1 MAESLRD
8 KSLSAFLWVLVDKL
22 GGSTAN
28 FLVTLVLARLLS
40 PSDFG
45 LVAMVLVFFEIS
57 SSFVQSG
64 LGFALVREKT
74 ITEIDKSTGFIFNLV
89 TALFFYAVLFV
100 TAPAIAVFFGQDALT
115 DIVRVM
121 GLNLI
126 VGAFALVQN
135 AELTQ
140 KIDFKTLTKIR
151 LSAVL
156 VSGACAIA
164 LAFAGFGVW
173 SLVARIGLMELM
185 SALLLW
191 VLNPWKPLLQF
202 SRGSFRKL
210 FGFGSKILAEA
221 VIDKAFR
228 HLLQVIIGKYYSAA
242 TLGFFA
248 QANTFCNMAAGNFL
262 QTIQKVGYPVL
273 ARLQDDPVKLK
284 DGYRRI
290 ITMSS
295 WVIVPV
301 MVLMGV
307 LAEPLVVAL
316 AGEKW
321 RESAPFL
328 QLLCVGAAV
337 WHLNSIN
344 LDMLLVLGRVD
355 LSLRLEVI
363 KKIITGIA
371 VIVGMQFGIYGL
383 IGAQVAATY
392 ISVFINT
399 RYSERLL
406 GYALGEQLKDV
417 AATVLT
423 SLLAGAGVFFLTR
436 YTEITGFFAL
446 CAFFG
451 IGFALYGIMHAVAST
466 KEMRFFQSFIL
477 PKVIRLIGGRPVSK
491 APDKA

>member
-8 KSLSAFLWVLVDKL
+8 KSMSAFLWVLVDKL

-40 PSDFG
+40 PADFG

-64 LGFALVREKT
+64 FGFALVREKT
-74 ITEIDKSTGFIFNLV
+74 ISEIDKSTGFLFNLGA
-89 TALFFYAVLFV
+89 ALFFYAVLFV
-100 TAPAIAVFFGQDALT
+100 AAPAIAVFFRQDALT

-126 VGAFALVQN
+126 IGAFALVQN

-151 LSAVL
+151 LSAVV
-156 VSGACAIA
+156 VSGVGAIA
-164 LAFAGFGVW
+164 MAFAGFGVW
-173 SLVARIGLMELM
+173 SLVARIGMMELM

-191 VLNPWKPLLQF
+191 MLNPWKPLWKF
-202 SRGSFRKL
+202 SRESFRKL

-228 HLLQVIIGKYYSAA
+228 HLLQVVIGKYYSAA

-262 QTIQKVGYPVL
+262 QTIQKVSYPVL
-273 ARLQDDPVKLK
+273 AKLQDDPAKLK

-290 ITMSS
+290 VTMSS

-328 QLLCVGAAV
+328 QLLCGGAAV

-363 KKIITGIA
+363 KKVITGVAI
-371 VIVGMQFGIYGL
+371 VVGMQFGIYGL
-383 IGAQVAATY
+383 VGAQVAATY
-392 ISVFINT
+392 IAVFINT

-406 GYALGEQLKDV
+406 GYSLGEQLKDV
-417 AATVLT
+417 AATVAM
-423 SLLAGAGVFFLTR
+423 SLLTGAGVFFLAR
-436 YTEITGFFAL
+436 YTEITGLFAL

-477 PKVIRLIGGRPVSK
+477 PKAIHLVGGRFGSK
-491 APDKA
+491 NSGNA